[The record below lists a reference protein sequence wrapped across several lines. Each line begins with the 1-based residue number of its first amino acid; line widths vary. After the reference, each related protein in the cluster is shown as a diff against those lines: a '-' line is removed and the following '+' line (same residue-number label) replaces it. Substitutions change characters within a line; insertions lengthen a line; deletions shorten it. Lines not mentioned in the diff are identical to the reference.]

1 MYQGMFHEQEFRIF
15 HPLFWIWS
23 HMGSQDVNIIF
34 FASLLLYVKVLQF
47 KLHLFYE
54 IDFIEIKKLN
64 IAKGSRK
71 IPKSNLKCHIQ

>member
-15 HPLFWIWS
+15 HPFFGYGLTWDLRMLIY
-23 HMGSQDVNIIF
+23 F

-54 IDFIEIKKLN
+54 IHFIEIKKLN